1 MPSGLSLQQA
11 WLLLHFLHFSFL
23 HLALFFFDLY
33 LALQYV
39 VLLHSSK
46 TCCGVSPARLLMSLQ
61 VIGAGA
67 TGIGVGAGEGAA
79 VGGTTGLGVGLSVGG
94 DEIGIGV
101 GLGVGLSVVGEGVGE
116 GVGMG
121 YITMR
126 SSTVS
131 DPDPMHTSAFTQSLG
146 PMSFQ

>member
-67 TGIGVGAGEGAA
+67 TGIGVGAGDGEL
-79 VGGTTGLGVGLSVGG
+79 VGGTTGLGVGLS
-94 DEIGIGV
+94 
-101 GLGVGLSVVGEGVGE
+101 VGLSVVGEGVGE

-126 SSTVS
+126 SS
-131 DPDPMHTSAFTQSLG
+131 
-146 PMSFQ
+146 